1 MVNISPKNEVLIS
14 SCIIYAP
21 KEDLAIKLIPFFKPP
36 RRRSKSKTTMATSS
50 SKEDDEIARRLVE
63 AEMAKIQME
72 TQQRRKEKMRALIGG
87 DAQDVASRKK
97 GVGDSVQAWSEKGTN
112 SPSSKKAA
120 LELDKNEISDLMS
133 RKLAFSQN
141 LERNA
146 NKGKTQHDEPA
157 PEEQPLTEEQKRSF
171 FENAM
176 NAPSPFGAPL
186 TSTSPPASPKPRE
199 DSYKDDFSSIEK
211 EEVTMVGQEK
221 HITVTGYNKE
231 GRKLIKTK
239 IILPKV
245 KGETVSQN
253 QYKGVAPSSP
263 EGGKGA
269 GNKLYSLSDI
279 RQGKVEGIDKTRR
292 EQYLFPEEFE
302 ATFGMTKEKFNAQ
315 PKWKRDKLKREHR
328 LF

>member
-1 MVNISPKNEVLIS
+1 MCFAFSFWCTTNIS
-14 SCIIYAP
+14 
-21 KEDLAIKLIPFFKPP
+21 
-36 RRRSKSKTTMATSS
+36 
-50 SKEDDEIARRLVE
+50 
-63 AEMAKIQME
+63 
-72 TQQRRKEKMRALIGG
+72 
-87 DAQDVASRKK
+87 
-97 GVGDSVQAWSEKGTN
+97 
-112 SPSSKKAA
+112 
-120 LELDKNEISDLMS
+120 
-133 RKLAFSQN
+133 
-141 LERNA
+141 
-146 NKGKTQHDEPA
+146 
-157 PEEQPLTEEQKRSF
+157 
-171 FENAM
+171 
-176 NAPSPFGAPL
+176 
-186 TSTSPPASPKPRE
+186 SPPASPKPRE

-253 QYKGVAPSSP
+253 QHKGVAPSSP
-263 EGGKGA
+263 GGSKGA

-315 PKWKRDKLKREHR
+315 PKWKGQTQEGASAVLKIGCFEKSVGGDCLQLL
-328 LF
+328 LFNLQ